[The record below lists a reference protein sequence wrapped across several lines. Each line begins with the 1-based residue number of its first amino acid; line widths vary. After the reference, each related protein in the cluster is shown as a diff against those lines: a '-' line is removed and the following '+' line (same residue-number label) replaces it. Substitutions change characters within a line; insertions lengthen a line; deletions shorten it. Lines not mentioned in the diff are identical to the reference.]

1 MKKII
6 SVFICSLLF
15 LLPLT
20 LSGEA
25 LTPRLMVTDYEI
37 TEGYLTTEKPSDIKI
52 TLKNM
57 NKHISL
63 YNIKVTLLDDSGE
76 IRAVDMPSDYIEK
89 IAYGEEYIYEK
100 KLMAVKTASVGEH
113 TLNFTV
119 EYEDGNG
126 IPYTESET
134 IYIDVKQKTEL
145 SISGALL
152 PSKSFQDETVN
163 MTISFMNTGKTVL
176 YNCKAEADIKG
187 LTPSGTAF
195 AGTIESGTAKTAAF
209 NFKVSSEETGRVKG
223 KIKITYED
231 SFGEEYIKTF
241 DIETVIEE
249 KTEASDGSEENK
261 KGNNSLWWLF
271 ILTGIVIGAAAGFGI
286 PFLIKDKKQRKE
298 DDLRL

>member
-37 TEGYLTTEKPSDIKI
+37 TEGYLSPEKPSDIKI

-63 YNIKVTLLDDSGE
+63 FNIKVTLLDASGE
-76 IRAVDMPSDYIEK
+76 IRAVDMPSDHIEK

-134 IYIDVKQKTEL
+134 IYIDIKQKTEL

-152 PSKSFQDETVN
+152 PSKAFQGETVN
-163 MTISFMNTGKTVL
+163 VTISFMNTGKTVL

-195 AGTIESGTAKTAAF
+195 AGTVEAGTAKTAAL
-209 NFKVSSEETGRVKG
+209 NFKVGSEETGRVKG

-231 SFGEEYIKTF
+231 SFGEEYVRTF

-249 KTEASDGSEENK
+249 KTEASDGSEEDK
-261 KGNNSLWWLF
+261 KVNNSLWWLF

-286 PFLIKDKKQRKE
+286 PFLIKEKKQRKE